1 MIPFYA
7 ILTNTEVSDPLQ
19 QLPMLVGAVAL
30 AVLLIAF
37 FIGFAKGFRRVS
49 WGGFVWV
56 AASAGY
62 FLLEYFLGAEN
73 PLKPFVTT
81 FIADEATANFLSSF
95 AFVLACILVALLLQ
109 GVCSLLFRP
118 RVKLVNRDG
127 DRFTVDENGIE
138 YDDEDKDYDDYEDY
152 RPRKMLVRKGCRR
165 PNLFGRLI
173 GGLICA
179 INAAAVLVVIVSF
192 ALFVVC
198 ATPLKEGALAPMFSN
213 EYMPL
218 VQEYAFKYAFDF
230 LMIGVILKIARKGYE
245 KGFMESLRSLIVG
258 VGRLVGICVAFYLPF
273 SQFVLPVEEG
283 GVEILHSFVYRCVD
297 AATMMGLPETFA
309 PIVGQILAGLLLFVL
324 VLLVFALLNFILKK
338 LAEGIEGVGF
348 FRTIDSTLACLV
360 YLLVGVA
367 VCLLVWVAFYVV
379 GSYGIFDVN
388 TLLAEGSLAKKLLD
402 TCAVYIQPAL
412 DNFNAIL
419 AGLVAPAPAP

>member
-1 MIPFYA
+1 M
-7 ILTNTEVSDPLQ
+7 
-19 QLPMLVGAVAL
+19 
-30 AVLLIAF
+30 
-37 FIGFAKGFRRVS
+37 
-49 WGGFVWV
+49 
-56 AASAGY
+56 
-62 FLLEYFLGAEN
+62 
-73 PLKPFVTT
+73 
-81 FIADEATANFLSSF
+81 
-95 AFVLACILVALLLQ
+95 
-109 GVCSLLFRP
+109 
-118 RVKLVNRDG
+118 
-127 DRFTVDENGIE
+127 
-138 YDDEDKDYDDYEDY
+138 
-152 RPRKMLVRKGCRR
+152 
-165 PNLFGRLI
+165 
-173 GGLICA
+173 
-179 INAAAVLVVIVSF
+179 
-192 ALFVVC
+192 
-198 ATPLKEGALAPMFSN
+198 
-213 EYMPL
+213 
-218 VQEYAFKYAFDF
+218 
-230 LMIGVILKIARKGYE
+230 
-245 KGFMESLRSLIVG
+245 
-258 VGRLVGICVAFYLPF
+258 
-273 SQFVLPVEEG
+273 
-283 GVEILHSFVYRCVD
+283 EILHSFVYRCVD